1 MSNDDRSVLL
11 LYWMLLQ
18 NFWFLQRQFQYVVQL
33 VGGALGQSALHS
45 VAYILFYIQEAGLR
59 TLWRNC
65 FPVRLS
71 GKINRPRLVN
81 VFGILSCLSWFRF
94 DFYWCYS
101 LFELKVLISMNMSNS
116 AVYLPSRRQCRRK
129 TPVLPPFP
137 LYIHRLSSTKPRQS
151 SRRTMPWRLII
162 GENQQSSSVPQ
173 GSPQQPS
180 KSSR

>member
-1 MSNDDRSVLL
+1 MKVKYSRFFRYSGRTPTLGELL
-11 LYWMLLQ
+11 LFRVTEFFCQ
-18 NFWFLQRQFQYVVQL
+18 KN
-33 VGGALGQSALHS
+33 S
-45 VAYILFYIQEAGLR
+45 VSR
-59 TLWRNC
+59 KRNSC
-65 FPVRLS
+65 PGNTSTLS

-81 VFGILSCLSWFRF
+81 VFGILACLSWFRF
-94 DFYWCYS
+94 DFYRCYS

-162 GENQQSSSVPQ
+162 GENQRSSSVPQ